1 MYPVQ
6 KTNWWFMIWPSKF
19 VSIVDGS
26 YCQPFCSDLHVL
38 RLGVNVVCQFQPF
51 CSGLHVIRFGVFF
64 FFTKDKYTDI
74 FIFIYWMQ
82 CRTLDTNTINTW
94 FPWILMNQNWR
105 LSRTFLDQFVHYKN
119 FQGKFQKAHIYVM
132 ANIIKFSFWFLAK
145 GLKDIRQYQCRQW
158 LQVFN
163 KTIPEPLMTR
173 PNAIYDITRPH
184 WVNISIWL
192 SMPHTRTQMHH
203 H

>member
-1 MYPVQ
+1 MYPFAPRVCSEPGGQ
-6 KTNWWFMIWPSKF
+6 KQVLSLSLDLISAVLLKPSCDKVWCKSF
-19 VSIVDGS
+19 
-26 YCQPFCSDLHVL
+26 FC
-38 RLGVNVVCQFQPF
+38 
-51 CSGLHVIRFGVFF
+51 F

-94 FPWILMNQNWR
+94 FPWIPMNQNWR
-105 LSRTFLDQFVHYKN
+105 LSRTFQDQFVHYKN

-132 ANIIKFSFWFLAK
+132 ANIIKFSFWFVAK

-158 LQVFN
+158 LQVIN
-163 KTIPEPLMTR
+163 KTIPEPLMTG

-192 SMPHTRTQMHH
+192 SMPHTHTQMQPPLTGKSLLS
-203 H
+203 